1 MNISFFVSL
10 IVGLG
15 SLIMGFLMEGGAIGK
30 LVAPTAIIIVFGG
43 LLGATTLSFPPSELK
58 KVPKLFKILL
68 IKRKLDKEQLIE
80 DIKNLSIKVRKEG
93 LLSLESE
100 LSSGNYDSFLVHGLR
115 LITDGVE
122 SETVRS
128 SLEIRLDNMEYRH
141 SKGIGIFEAAG
152 GYAPTM
158 GVIGTVMGLIQVLS
172 DLSNPDTLGPKIAT
186 AFIATFYGVGI
197 ANVVFLPI
205 ASRLKALDED
215 EVLAKSM
222 IIEGVI
228 LIYSGSNVSLVEE
241 RLRGFLENAKEE
253 REEGE

>member
-1 MNISFFVSL
+1 MSISFLISLFLGAAAL
-10 IVGLG
+10 IV
-15 SLIMGFLMEGGAIGK
+15 GFLMEGGHLAA
-30 LVAPTAIIIVFGG
+30 LVAPAALLIVFGG
-43 LLGATTLSFPPSELK
+43 LLGAVALSFPPSELK
-58 KVPKLFKILL
+58 KVPKLFGILL
-68 IKRKLDKEQLIE
+68 FERKTDKEKLIE

-100 LSSGNYDSFLVHGLR
+100 LSSGNYDKFLVHGLR

-158 GVIGTVMGLIQVLS
+158 GVIGTVMGLIHVLS
-172 DLSNPDTLGPKIAT
+172 DLSDPDSLGPKIAT
-186 AFIATFYGVGI
+186 AFIATFYGVAS